1 MASTPDSSEALRHFL
16 VELPSFD
23 GRWDQ
28 VADLTARARQ
38 AATRLRRQGT
48 DVRFVRSVYAPE
60 SDSLFLVYQATSEDA
75 VAVAAGDANL
85 GTARVSA
92 AISGDID
99 APAAGGQP
107 MT

>member
-1 MASTPDSSEALRHFL
+1 MPSTPGSSEALRHFL
-16 VELPSFD
+16 VELSSFD

-28 VADLTARARQ
+28 VADLAARARQ
-38 AATRLRRQGT
+38 AATRLRRHGT

-60 SDSLFLVYQATSEDA
+60 TDSLFLVYQASNES
-75 VAVAAGDANL
+75 AVAAAASDANL

-92 AISGDID
+92 AINGELD
-99 APAAGGQP
+99 APAAGEQP

>member
-1 MASTPDSSEALRHFL
+1 MASTPESSEAPRHFL
-16 VELPSFD
+16 VELLSFD

-28 VADLTARARQ
+28 VADVTARARM
-38 AATRLRRQGT
+38 AATSLRRQGS

-75 VAVAAGDANL
+75 VSVAASDANL
-85 GTARVSA
+85 GSARVSA
-92 AISGDID
+92 ALSGDVE

-107 MT
+107 MK